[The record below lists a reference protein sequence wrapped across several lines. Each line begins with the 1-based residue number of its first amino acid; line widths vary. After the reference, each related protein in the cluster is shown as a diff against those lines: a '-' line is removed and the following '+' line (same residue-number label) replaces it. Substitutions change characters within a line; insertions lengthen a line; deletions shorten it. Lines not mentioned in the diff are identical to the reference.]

1 MDGGHEQQMRHN
13 ERILSYDTP
22 VFHRKNKYL
31 QRNAQTFST
40 NLLRI
45 GMVFFVSSNKTLL
58 FIQKTIETLL
68 F

>member
-45 GMVFFVSSNKTLL
+45 GMVFFV
-58 FIQKTIETLL
+58 
-68 F
+68 